1 MISPART
8 KLTPPELAARWG
20 IDCHKVLQ
28 WIRSGEL
35 KAIDAATK
43 LGGRPRFLID
53 ESDIAAFELRRTVG
67 GSAPTPRRRRA
78 KDKGIIEFIK

>member
-1 MISPART
+1 MIATRS
-8 KLTPPELAARWG
+8 KITPPELAARWG

-43 LGGRPRFLID
+43 LGGRPRYLID
-53 ESDIAAFELRRTVG
+53 HADVAAFEARRAVG
-67 GSAPTPRRRRA
+67 APAPTPRRRRV
-78 KDKGIIEFIK
+78 KQLDVIEFI